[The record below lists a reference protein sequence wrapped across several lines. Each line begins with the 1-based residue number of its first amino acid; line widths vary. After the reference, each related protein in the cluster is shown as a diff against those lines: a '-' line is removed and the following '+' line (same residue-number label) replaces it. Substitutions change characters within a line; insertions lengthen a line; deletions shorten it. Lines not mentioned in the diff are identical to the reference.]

1 MSPWFCVFAS
11 GKSLYLGQFYQSFAY
26 EEKHQL
32 DHYNVSPPLV
42 GRTLFSSTAAHYI
55 NLSVLQVPWVLTFHT
70 EISISSQ
77 SHMEKLGL

>member
-11 GKSLYLGQFYQSFAY
+11 GKRLSRSIYQSFAY

-55 NLSVLQVPWVLTFHT
+55 NLSVLQMPWVLTFHT